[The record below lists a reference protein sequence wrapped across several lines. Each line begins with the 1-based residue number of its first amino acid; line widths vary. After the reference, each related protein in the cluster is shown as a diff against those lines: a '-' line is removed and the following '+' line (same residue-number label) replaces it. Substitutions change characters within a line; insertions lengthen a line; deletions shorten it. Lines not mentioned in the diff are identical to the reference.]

1 MALISFSY
9 QKPFYAPKQKTR
21 LKQFLVELA
30 GAEGYGI
37 DVLSIVF
44 CSDAFLRKMNR
55 EYLGHDYETD
65 ILTFELGERSG
76 LITGELYI
84 SIDRVRENA
93 EQWSQPMVRE
103 LHRVIFHGLLHLCGY
118 KDTLKAQQARMR
130 EKEDF
135 YLRRYL
141 GA

>member
-1 MALISFSY
+1 MARISFSY

-30 GAEGYGI
+30 GNEGYGV
-37 DVLSIVF
+37 DDLSIVF
-44 CSDAFLRKMNR
+44 CSDQFLRTMNR
-55 EYLGHDYETD
+55 DYLDHDYETD
-65 ILTFELGERSG
+65 IITFDLGERRGVIS
-76 LITGELYI
+76 GELYI
-84 SIDRVRENA
+84 SIDRVKDNA
-93 EQWSQPMVRE
+93 QSWSQPVVRE

-135 YLRRYL
+135 YLRRYF
-141 GA
+141 GS